1 MAKNQEKK
9 FGLACDSGL
18 KLICDAP
25 GKKTPIHLCGP
36 MNGPIDK
43 ASFRVAL

>member
-25 GKKTPIHLCGP
+25 GKKTPIP